1 MNEMHERREKEE
13 IAIDNKRISID
24 RSICR
29 ALILNRNESVKVFSR
44 ICRQQKHLD
53 GSRICQETIGLTES
67 FSMDREA
74 IEI

>member
-1 MNEMHERREKEE
+1 MNEMHERREKEQ

-29 ALILNRNESVKVFSR
+29 ALILNRNESVKVLLR

-53 GSRICQETIGLTES
+53 GMRICQETIGLIES